1 MNLRSKAAKRL
12 LFGGALIALLASLS
26 SWKLDYFEIN
36 KQLDIFTNLF
46 REVNM
51 YYVDETE
58 PSAMMEEAIG
68 EMLNELDPYTVY
80 IPEDDVENFRIQ
92 QTGQY
97 GGIGATIRMI
107 GDYVAIEQ
115 PYKGFA
121 ADKAGLK
128 SGDLIIAVDGKNMK
142 GATPS
147 EISDL
152 LKGTPGSTAEL
163 TIQRYGEDRQ
173 VTITREDIQM
183 KSVPY
188 YGMISDHIGYVTL
201 KSFTDKASPEIREAI
216 EDLKENHGMTSLV
229 LDLRGNPGGLLSEAI
244 NVANLFIDKGEV
256 VVSTRGRLR
265 ELDQVYRTLREP
277 FDTEM
282 PLAVLIDKGSASA
295 SEIVAGTIQ
304 DLDRG
309 VVIGQRSFGKGLVQ
323 QSRPLSYGAQVKIT
337 IAKYYTPSGRCIQ
350 AINYAERNEDGSVA
364 RIPDSL
370 RTAYETNNG
379 RTVYD
384 GGGID
389 PDIEVE
395 GEKLS
400 DILYS
405 LMVNGHLFEYATQ
418 YVQTHQNLPSPQEFG
433 LTDADWNDFV
443 SFLEN
448 KEYHYETNTEKMLS
462 ALEKAAEKEQY
473 QNAIEGE
480 IQELKNA
487 LADRKSDD
495 LQAYRSQ
502 IQHLL
507 EREIVGRYYYQEGE
521 IEFMLRDDERL
532 AEAVRILNDP
542 QAYNGI
548 LTPQGQ

>member
-1 MNLRSKAAKRL
+1 MNWKSKAIKRIAIGTFMLTL
-12 LFGGALIALLASLS
+12 LTTLS
-26 SWKLDYFEIN
+26 AWQLDYFEIN

-80 IPEDDVENFRIQ
+80 IPESDVEDFRIR

-97 GGIGATIRMI
+97 GGIGATIRVI

-121 ADKAGLK
+121 ADNAGLR
-128 SGDLIIAVDGKNMK
+128 SGDLIIAIDGKDMK
-142 GATPS
+142 GATPQDVS
-147 EISDL
+147 NL
-152 LKGTPGSTAEL
+152 LKGTPGSSAEL
-163 TIQRYGEDRQ
+163 TIRRYGEDQQ
-173 VTITREDIQM
+173 VTLVREDIQV

-188 YGMISDHIGYVTL
+188 YGMLNHEIGYVTL
-201 KSFTDKASPEIREAI
+201 RSFTDKASPEIMEAI
-216 EDLKENHGMTSLV
+216 EDLKTNYGMKSLV

-244 NVANLFIDKGEV
+244 NVSNLFIEKGEV
-256 VVSTRGRLR
+256 VVSTRGRIR
-265 ELDQVYRTLREP
+265 ELDQVYRSLREP

-309 VVIGQRSFGKGLVQ
+309 IVVGERSFGKGLVQ

-364 RIPDSL
+364 RVPDSL
-370 RTAYETNNG
+370 RTAYQTEAG
-379 RTVYD
+379 RTVLD

-389 PDIEVE
+389 PDVSVE
-395 GEKLS
+395 GEKMS
-400 DILYS
+400 GILYS
-405 LMVNGHLFEYATQ
+405 LMLNGHLFEYATLF
-418 YVQTHQNLPSPQEFG
+418 VQNHEGENFPSPQEFH
-433 LTDADWNDFV
+433 LSEADWKAFVDF
-443 SFLEN
+443 LQD
-448 KEYHYETNTEKMLS
+448 KEYHYETKTETILQN
-462 ALEKAAEKEQY
+462 LERAAESENY
-473 QNAIEGE
+473 QGALEGE
-480 IQELKNA
+480 IESLKNA
-487 LADRKSDD
+487 LANQKSND
-495 LQAYRSQ
+495 LETHREQ
-502 IQHLL
+502 IQHIL
-507 EREIVGRYYYQEGE
+507 EREIVGRYYYEEGE
-521 IEFMLRDDERL
+521 IEFMLRDDDRL
-532 AEAVRILNDP
+532 LEAMNILSNS
-542 QAYNGI
+542 QSYREI
-548 LTPQGQ
+548 LAP